1 MTPSAAPATTNYTL
15 SKAAPYEHR
24 LTIGSALRRLAPLMA
39 GERRRVA
46 IAFIAVIVTSVTSL
60 VAPLIISH
68 TIDAYV
74 RNGDFPGV
82 LRFATLLLAVYIAGL
97 FTTYIQ
103 TLTMG
108 TVGRRVLFA
117 VRNALFT
124 KLQELPL
131 AFFNQNKA
139 GDLISRINNDTD
151 KLNQFFAQ

>member
-15 SKAAPYEHR
+15 SKAAPDEHR
-24 LTIGSALRRLAPLMA
+24 PTVGGTLRRLAPLMA
-39 GERRRVA
+39 GEQRRVA
-46 IAFIAVIVTSVTSL
+46 IALIAVIVTSVTSL

-74 RNGDFPGV
+74 RSGDFSGV
-82 LRFATLLLAVYIAGL
+82 LRFAAILLTVYITGL

-103 TLTMG
+103 TQTMG

-124 KLQELPL
+124 
-131 AFFNQNKA
+131 
-139 GDLISRINNDTD
+139 
-151 KLNQFFAQ
+151 